1 MKRRQFLG
9 ASAATVAALTVK
21 GEAVAQNRRK
31 PNFIIVLCDDLG
43 WGDIEPDGGTTISTP
58 NIKRMAAEGN
68 VLTDYYAPQNIC
80 TPSRAG
86 LLTGR
91 YAIRTGLGYSVILPN
106 DDRRLPLSEVTI
118 PAALKPAGYVSA
130 LFGKWHLGHTGPTWQ
145 PTRHGFDQFFG
156 LQYSHDMKPL
166 WLYTD
171 NGGDQ
176 EPTREAVIEDQ
187 LQQRF
192 YAAAE
197 KFITDHSDRPFFV
210 ELALSAPHLPNYPD
224 AKFRDKTMQGAYADT
239 VVEIDTIVGRLME
252 RLRALGIERDTLMI
266 FTSDNGPWYEG
277 STGGLRDRKGGAAY
291 DGGYRVPCIARQ
303 PGVVKAGQRT
313 NSIAMGIDFLPTF
326 CAMAGIP
333 NPQGIELDGRDI
345 SALLT
350 RGAASPHDQ
359 LLLFNDEDVVA
370 VRTQRWK
377 YSTRSYYHGSLAT
390 TENVGYPQ
398 LFDVSKDISESYS
411 VAQLNPQA
419 LADMQERMKAARAQF
434 GPLKA
439 KQPPKVFRERLQQ
452 LLKEQLSQD

>member
-1 MKRRQFLG
+1 
-9 ASAATVAALTVK
+9 
-21 GEAVAQNRRK
+21 
-31 PNFIIVLCDDLG
+31 
-43 WGDIEPDGGTTISTP
+43 
-58 NIKRMAAEGN
+58 
-68 VLTDYYAPQNIC
+68 
-80 TPSRAG
+80 

-91 YAIRTGLGYSVILPN
+91 YAIRTGLAYSVILPN

-118 PAALKPAGYVSA
+118 AAALKPAGYASA
-130 LFGKWHLGHTGPTWQ
+130 LFGKWHLGHTGPTWE
-145 PTRHGFDQFFG
+145 PTHHGFDQFLG

-171 NGGDQ
+171 NGPDR
-176 EPTREAVIEDQ
+176 EPTREDAIEDQ

-197 KFITDHSDRPFFV
+197 KFITDHKDRPFFV

-224 AKFRDKTMQGAYADT
+224 ARFRDKTMQGAYADT
-239 VVEIDTIVGRLME
+239 VVEIDAIVGRLMQH
-252 RLRALGIERDTLMI
+252 LKVLGIERDTLVI

-291 DGGYRVPCIARQ
+291 DGGYRVPCIAHQ
-303 PGVVKAGQRT
+303 PGVVKAGLRT
-313 NSIAMGIDFLPTF
+313 QSIAMGIDFLPTL
-326 CAMAGIP
+326 CAMAGIS
-333 NPQGIELDGRDI
+333 NPQGVELDGKDI

-350 RGAASPHDQ
+350 RGAVSPHDQ
-359 LLLFNDEDVVA
+359 LLLFNDEEVVA

-377 YSTRSYYHGSLAT
+377 YSTRSHYRGALAS

-398 LFDVSKDISESYS
+398 LYDVSKDISENYS
-411 VAQLNPQA
+411 VAGLYPEV
-419 LADMQERMKAARAQF
+419 LANMQERMKAARAQF
-434 GPLKA
+434 GPMKA